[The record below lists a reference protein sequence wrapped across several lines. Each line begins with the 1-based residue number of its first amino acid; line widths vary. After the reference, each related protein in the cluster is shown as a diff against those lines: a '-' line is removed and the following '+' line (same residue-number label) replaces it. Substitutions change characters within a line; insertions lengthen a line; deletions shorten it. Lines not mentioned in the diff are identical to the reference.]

1 MRAED
6 RKPILSLLPENTRGK
21 GGFSLVELLVVIAI
35 MGVLIAVALPAMTS
49 LMQASDL
56 TRAGQM
62 LTDQVNLA
70 RQIASAQN
78 TVVEVRLIQLPGRT
92 GYTGIQLWKADSA
105 GDLKAVKNVM
115 TLPPPMAISSN
126 PAHSAA
132 ISSLPTGSMPSGS
145 SVANASYAALQI
157 RPSGFVTPILAMDSL
172 FFTVMRDTLTSES
185 GLPPNYFMLQINPL
199 TGAPLVY
206 RP

>member
-1 MRAED
+1 MRTENP
-6 RKPILSLLPENTRGK
+6 KPRFLLPETTRMK
-21 GGFSLVELLVVIAI
+21 SGFSLVELLVVVAI

-49 LMQASDL
+49 LMQSSDL

-105 GDLKAVKNVM
+105 GDLKAVKNVI
-115 TLPPPMAISSN
+115 TLPQPMTISAN

-132 ISSLPTGSMPSGS
+132 ISSLPTGSMPNGS

-157 RPSGFVTPILAMDSL
+157 RPSGFVTPILEMDSL
-172 FFTVMRDTLTSES
+172 FFTVMRDTLTTDSQ
-185 GLPPNYFMLQINPL
+185 LPPNYFMLQINPL